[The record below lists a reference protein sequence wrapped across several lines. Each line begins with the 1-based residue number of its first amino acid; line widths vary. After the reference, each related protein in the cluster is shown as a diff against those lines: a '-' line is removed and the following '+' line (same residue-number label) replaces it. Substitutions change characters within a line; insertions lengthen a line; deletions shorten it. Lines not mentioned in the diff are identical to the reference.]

1 MADAATTHL
10 IQQTVLKYVA
20 ANTMFTAYD
29 VTMEVRA
36 QGAFVKHGEARDI
49 VHQLFLDGVLGPQYQ
64 RSVVDIGTSTK
75 PFVYHRFSE
84 DARNYKSPGTGA
96 TSAAPANNPP
106 AATPGIFQRV
116 VSAVFGSGSAPAP
129 PATGGSPAQSWTQTT
144 RSAPPKQRKPI
155 KLDLDASDYLPIAR
169 TVLLAKAKQTNV
181 WGSPWFGRRDLIPP
195 LDDDRTK
202 LICRLRFHSCGG
214 WRFIT
219 TLLRGRTMS
228 VLRFRKIGRCSH
240 AECPSSENRGRAV
253 VDSDGNPEQTTNGTM
268 CSRFYSRTKH
278 SDQCVAACRS
288 GRGCEHGS
296 GELLSD
302 YHVSSRAKDVSSAGI
317 FAVRRDCLCVAVYR
331 MSKTHGNLRGRIV
344 LRCDRSARIASGGLH
359 QSGNLQPDCEKTRST
374 SAGPGRQTGHHVYS
388 LRRRHHV
395 FRRRS
400 SANANC
406 LCDGLCAAHR

>member
-202 LICRLRFHSCGG
+202 LIDRAMVSQGIVAPEDLVEIHRVGAEMDLHRPAEILINRQSQKAGAEAVEEERQRRQAEKKEARRAEIVARKANDILFLGRGVSGQLGHRESDAAKLQSLQLPALSTPAYVATALSITIPQLRWLAFHNDVAS
-214 WRFIT
+214 
-219 TLLRGRTMS
+219 RTHYVS
-228 VLRFRKIGRCSH
+228 FTIPK
-240 AECPSSENRGRAV
+240 NRAV
-253 VDSDGNPEQTTNGTM
+253 
-268 CSRFYSRTKH
+268 
-278 SDQCVAACRS
+278 
-288 GRGCEHGS
+288 
-296 GELLSD
+296 
-302 YHVSSRAKDVSSAGI
+302 
-317 FAVRRDCLCVAVYR
+317 FAR
-331 MSKTHGNLRGRIV
+331 
-344 LRCDRSARIASGGLH
+344 
-359 QSGNLQPDCEKTRST
+359 
-374 SAGPGRQTGHHVYS
+374 
-388 LRRRHHV
+388 
-395 FRRRS
+395 
-400 SANANC
+400 
-406 LCDGLCAAHR
+406 